1 MLKKREKTKKEK
13 IAILGFHLVF
23 RFEEANKSF
32 SAAVQVQDGQVKA
45 WALWGDYLDQLF
57 AKDRNLT
64 LGVAALTCFLHAC
77 RQQHEAKSH
86 KYLARTI
93 WMLTYDDEE
102 VTMKTASAKTIKIGN
117 KQSI

>member
-1 MLKKREKTKKEK
+1 MVLPF
-13 IAILGFHLVF
+13 LYLLPSC

-93 WMLTYDDEE
+93 WMLTYDDDE
-102 VTMKTASAKTIKIGN
+102 VRLRNHGYVTVDTAPRDVVKTTKN
-117 KQSI
+117 KVCV